1 MICIHS
7 NPPVTD
13 MYINKI
19 KTSIKSSMIFV
30 DWIMIAKNCFL
41 ELIVHIYFFFFFFSI
56 QETVPLLVDLTV
68 EGEMKESALLST
80 LRALTNL
87 STTERHH
94 GQYTRMVQHLYN
106 LMDAGSTPVKLQAL
120 KVLVNLSCSADMVQH
135 LLAAKVCSKC
145 FWILLWMKIW
155 WGLM

>member
-1 MICIHS
+1 M
-7 NPPVTD
+7 
-13 MYINKI
+13 
-19 KTSIKSSMIFV
+19 
-30 DWIMIAKNCFL
+30 
-41 ELIVHIYFFFFFFSI
+41 

-120 KVLVNLSCSADMVQH
+120 KVLVNLSCSAEMVQH
-135 LLAAKVCSKC
+135 LLAAKVCSQSHICLCIKHKVTLYIMC
-145 FWILLWMKIW
+145 IYLFVT
-155 WGLM
+155 